1 MIIHKKEIKVSFSTI
16 KLATLS
22 LFVSIPKEKQNLSA
36 VERQVSWL
44 LWLSEQI
51 ETKRKGHL
59 AKKSRKNISKQK
71 RFCKLLNSIIKP
83 IKKCHC
89 SFKKMLFFCLFKKG
103 KKSVLI
109 KMINSFSLSLIW
121 LFKYVIYHHYNSYF
135 NVSLF
140 ETLALFSSNI
150 GFVVIGRRRMDCAS
164 QRQKCSRE
172 SKGSCGICVYL
183 FSQTGWLP
191 METQW

>member
-59 AKKSRKNISKQK
+59 AKKAEKISQSKNV
-71 RFCKLLNSIIKP
+71 FAN
-83 IKKCHC
+83 
-89 SFKKMLFFCLFKKG
+89 F
-103 KKSVLI
+103 
-109 KMINSFSLSLIW
+109 
-121 LFKYVIYHHYNSYF
+121 
-135 NVSLF
+135 
-140 ETLALFSSNI
+140 
-150 GFVVIGRRRMDCAS
+150 
-164 QRQKCSRE
+164 
-172 SKGSCGICVYL
+172 
-183 FSQTGWLP
+183 
-191 METQW
+191 